1 LVYKA
6 NAKAT
11 VEERA
16 KLLDIVDLTSTASIA
31 GKHIKAMNATAKN
44 AAVDKLAK
52 TSKRNENKTAKDAVL
67 AVTYEAT
74 CKAAFIKHLEE
85 QKKEVLEIVHEKRK
99 SIVKEQGFLA
109 TIKIGDWVDVESDYS
124 PGLNSDRGIGCVF
137 GWHLSFKPHKVYPS
151 IFYRTLHDYLVHTA
165 L

>member
-11 VEERA
+11 VQKRA
-16 KLLDIVDLTSTASIA
+16 KLQDIVDLTSTASIA

-44 AAVDKLAK
+44 SVVDKLAK
-52 TSKRNENKTAKDAVL
+52 TSKRNENKTVKDAVL

-85 QKKEVLEIVHEKRK
+85 QKKEVSEMLHEKRK
-99 SIVKEQGFLA
+99 SIAEEQGFLT
-109 TIKIGDWVDVESDYS
+109 TIKIGW
-124 PGLNSDRGIGCVF
+124 
-137 GWHLSFKPHKVYPS
+137 
-151 IFYRTLHDYLVHTA
+151 
-165 L
+165 